1 MKNLFFAFM
10 LMGFIML
17 IYSSCYYDNA
27 SVLYKPAPPP
37 SGGGSSCP
45 DTVGTVS
52 YSAKIVPILQS
63 KCYSCHGINPPMG
76 NITMGTYASDKA
88 IGLNGS
94 LYNAITGAPGFFP
107 MPVSGGSLSSCQILV
122 VQKWVTEGCPNN

>member
-1 MKNLFFAFM
+1 MKKLFLPLMFM
-10 LMGFIML
+10 VFIVL

-27 SVLYKPAPPP
+27 SILYKQPTSRP
-37 SGGGSSCP
+37 GSASPCP
-45 DTVGTVS
+45 DTAGTVS

-76 NITMGTYASDKA
+76 NITMGTYAADKTL
-88 IGLNGS
+88 GLNGS

-107 MPVSGGSLSSCQILV
+107 MPVSGGSLTSCQILT